1 MSGPLYVVRD
11 ELYKQVWSEPMT
23 ALSKRYQISD
33 VALAKICRKMK
44 IPIPGRGYWAR
55 LASGQKI
62 SIPALPATSSDT
74 PQRVEINPPQPR
86 QWKEAADSVE
96 PIPVQATLT
105 SPHPLTLSLQAN
117 LAKKHPDGY
126 GRVSSDG
133 NEISVQVGPASV
145 PRLLKIVDAFVKAAE
160 ERGFTFRHEK
170 DHKGE
175 YLAIV
180 IGGRPVQFLFME
192 RSRRSSDLPP
202 ASKFGSQYAAVDY
215 VPTGKLSFQIL
226 EYVFDQT
233 EPTWSDSVR
242 NPLEPR
248 LGEILLA
255 LAKAAEE
262 LRERDE
268 RIRREK
274 EERREAEA
282 ARREAEFQHNKLMD
296 HLGTW
301 SSAETLRGMI
311 AQVEKRLGEGA
322 VQDPA
327 YSQRWL
333 EWARAKAADLDPFS
347 NGLDA
352 FFEQYHPD
360 RLPTAYELRQEQNWP
375 PTASPYYKFN
385 KFIRLRR

>member
-1 MSGPLYVVRD
+1 MSSPLYVVRV

-62 SIPALPATSSDT
+62 TIPALPATSSDT

-86 QWKEAADSVE
+86 QWKKSVE

-126 GRVSSDG
+126 GRLSSDG
-133 NEISVQVGPASV
+133 NEISVRVGPASV
-145 PRLLKIVDAFVKAAE
+145 PRLMKIVDAFVKAAE

-180 IGGRPVQFLFME
+180 MGGRPVQFLFME

-202 ASKFGSQYAAVDY
+202 ASRFGSQYAAVDY

-226 EYVFDQT
+226 EYVFDQM

-242 NPLEPR
+242 NPLESR
-248 LGEILLA
+248 LGEIFLA
-255 LAKAAEE
+255 LGKAAEE

-274 EERREAEA
+274 EERQEAEA
-282 ARREAEFQHNKLMD
+282 ARREAEFQHKKLID
-296 HLGTW
+296 DLGAW
-301 SSAETLRGMI
+301 SAAETLRRMI
-311 AQVEKRLGEGA
+311 NQVEKRLLEGA
-322 VQDPA
+322 VQNPA

-333 EWARAKAADLDPFS
+333 EWARAKVVDLDPLS
-347 NGLDA
+347 AGLDA
-352 FFEQYHPD
+352 FFEQYQPDPD
-360 RLPTAYELRQEQNWP
+360 RLPPAYDVRREHNW
-375 PTASPYYKFN
+375 SPGAYSYNKLN
-385 KFIRLRR
+385 KFRRLRR